1 MCTSARPAR
10 CRSTMWRAMCSASS
24 STRNASPITTSS
36 IASSNSSGKRDMCT
50 PFCAGSRS
58 TEQVISDAISV
69 SRSPWRWRMAFC
81 TLRTPTRER
90 PIGTSGAD
98 AWRSWLRRSGKSAMI
113 PANGTS
119 LMPDDTFAR
128 LVSLACHDLRTP
140 LATVYGFAR
149 TLTRTEV
156 LDERSARFVGMIES
170 ASEQMTELLDQLGV
184 AARIEAGRYDPALV
198 EVDTLD
204 LATSADERISAAGEG
219 R

>member
-1 MCTSARPAR
+1 
-10 CRSTMWRAMCSASS
+10 
-24 STRNASPITTSS
+24 
-36 IASSNSSGKRDMCT
+36 MCT

-90 PIGTSGAD
+90 PIGTTGAD
-98 AWRSWLRRSGKSAMI
+98 AWRSWPRRSGKSAMI
-113 PANGTS
+113 LGNGTS

-149 TLTRTEV
+149 TLTKGEG
-156 LDERSARFVGMIES
+156 LDEP
-170 ASEQMTELLDQLGV
+170 
-184 AARIEAGRYDPALV
+184 EAGYAKMMEPASSQIRRV
-198 EVDTLD
+198 IDESR
-204 LATSADERISAAGEG
+204 LATCRAAGRLRRG
-219 R
+219 SGQDGNA

>member
-1 MCTSARPAR
+1 
-10 CRSTMWRAMCSASS
+10 
-24 STRNASPITTSS
+24 
-36 IASSNSSGKRDMCT
+36 MCT

-149 TLTRTEV
+149 TLTKGEG
-156 LDERSARFVGMIES
+156 LDEPEAGYAKMIEA
-170 ASEQMTELLDQLGV
+170 ASSQIRELLDELGL
-184 AARIEAGRYDPALV
+184 AARIEAGRYQPRLAETDTAALARAAAERLGGERLGRTICRIVTARVSDTAWQPAQGL
-198 EVDTLD
+198 T
-204 LATSADERISAAGEG
+204 ASTQ
-219 R
+219 